1 MYNDTEKNSCLAGS
15 NNSCDCVS
23 EKVLS
28 CIDACLSKKAED
40 VVALDISGLTSIAD
54 YFIICSGASEI
65 QVRAIADANEDVLDE
80 VRRIDKKS
88 PPCRREGTGKWVLVD
103 GGDVIV
109 HVFHEDIRKF
119 YDIENLW
126 ADAKRL
132 ILE

>member
-1 MYNDTEKNSCLAGS
+1 M
-15 NNSCDCVS
+15 
-23 EKVLS
+23 
-28 CIDACLSKKAED
+28 DACLSKKAED